1 MDWDGF
7 VVSPVAKCE
16 GPRAPSV
23 GGEFAKKQIPF
34 GNDNKKSMKNR
45 WVNKHPDKRVLR
57 LAVLAQD
64 DNPKNLP

>member
-1 MDWDGF
+1 
-7 VVSPVAKCE
+7 V
-16 GPRAPSV
+16 
-23 GGEFAKKQIPF
+23 GEFAKKQIPF

-45 WVNKHPDKRVLR
+45 WVNKHPDKQVLR